1 MPSPSSD
8 KADTGITGLDHIF
21 NGGLPSNEVY
31 LVVGEPGTGKTTL
44 ALQFL
49 LAGVKTG
56 ERCLYLTLAQTAQ
69 GLRKI
74 AVSHGWSLDG
84 IELHEVATLSGSE
97 QAAAMQTVFHSAQV
111 ELSEAAADISK
122 VIERLKP
129 ARLVFDSV
137 AQLRALANDSLHFQR
152 QLFAIRNQLA
162 SLKCTTL
169 LVDLNEKPGSSA
181 EELCHGAIRLE
192 REPAEYG
199 DARRRLV
206 VEKMRSMAVHGGYHN
221 FKIRTGGLQVFPR
234 LTVGERR
241 AAVKTPQPLT
251 SGVGALDT
259 LIGGGLEPGTTA
271 LILGAT
277 GTGKTSLA
285 TLYAYAAAKRGE
297 QVAIF
302 LFEERLDTFFKRAA
316 GLGMDLEPFVKEK
329 LVSVRQVNAGDLS
342 PGEFADIVR
351 RAVEDDGA
359 RLLLIDSVSGYFHS
373 MPQEH
378 LLITQL
384 HDLLSFLSER
394 GVLTL
399 LIAGQHGISGHG
411 IIGPVEIS
419 YLCDTLILLRHFDAG
434 GEVRKAIAVIKKRL
448 GPHEHSIRELRFEKN
463 GPQLGEPLTHFDGLL
478 TGTPTFHGDVGSLLG
493 RDAQD

>member
-1 MPSPSSD
+1 MPSSASD
-8 KADTGITGLDHIF
+8 KACTGIAGLDLILS
-21 NGGLPSNEVY
+21 GGLPCHEMYHVA
-31 LVVGEPGTGKTTL
+31 GEPGTGKTTL

-49 LAGVKTG
+49 LAGVKAG
-56 ERCLYLTLAQTAQ
+56 ERCLYLTLAQSAQ

-74 AVSHGWSLDG
+74 ATSHGWSLDG
-84 IELHEVATLSGSE
+84 IELHEVVTLSGSE
-97 QAAAMQTVFHSAQV
+97 PSAAVQTVFHSAQV
-111 ELSEAAADISK
+111 ELNEAAADISK
-122 VIERLKP
+122 AIEEKKP
-129 ARLVFDSV
+129 TRLVFDSV

-152 QLFAIRNQLA
+152 QLFAIRRRL
-162 SLKCTTL
+162 STLECTTL
-169 LVDLNEKPGSSA
+169 LVDLDEKPGGSA

-206 VEKMRSMAVHGGYHN
+206 IEKMRGMAVHGGFHN
-221 FKIRTGGLQVFPR
+221 FKIHTGGLQVFPR

-241 AAVKTPQPLT
+241 AAADAPKPLE
-251 SGVGALDT
+251 SGVEALDK

-285 TLYAYAAAKRGE
+285 TLYAHAAAKRGE
-297 QVAIF
+297 HVAIF
-302 LFEERLDTFFKRAA
+302 LFEERLDTFFKRAT

-378 LLITQL
+378 LLVTQL

-399 LIAGQHGISGHG
+399 LIAGQHGISGRG

-448 GPHEHSIRELRFEKN
+448 GPHEHTIRELRFEKN
-463 GPQLGEPLTHFDGLL
+463 GPQLGEPLNEFDGLL
-478 TGTPTFHGDVGSLLG
+478 SGTPTFHGDIGTLLG
-493 RDAQD
+493 RESKG

>member
-1 MPSPSSD
+1 MPYAPSD
-8 KADTGITGLDHIF
+8 NPRTGIAGLDHILG
-21 NGGLPSNEVY
+21 GGLPLNEVY
-31 LVVGEPGTGKTTL
+31 LVAGEPGTGKTTL

-49 LAGVKTG
+49 LAGAKAS

-74 AVSHGWSLDG
+74 ATSHGWSLEG
-84 IELHEVATLSGSE
+84 IDLHEVVTLSGPE
-97 QAAAMQTVFHSAQV
+97 TAAAVQTVFHSGQV
-111 ELSEAAADISK
+111 ELSEAATDISK
-122 VIERLKP
+122 VIERMKP

-137 AQLRALANDSLHFQR
+137 AQLRALANDSLQFQR
-152 QLFAIRNQLA
+152 QLFAIRGQLA
-162 SLKCTTL
+162 ALKCTTL
-169 LVDLNEKPGSSA
+169 LVDVIEKPGGSA
-181 EELCHGAIRLE
+181 EELCHGAIRLQ

-206 VEKMRSMAVHGGYHN
+206 IEKMRGMAVHGGYHN

-241 AAVKTPQPLT
+241 AAANTSKPLY
-251 SGVGALDT
+251 SGIEALDT
-259 LIGGGLEPGTTA
+259 LVGGGLEPSTTA

-285 TLYAYAAAKRGE
+285 TLYAHAAAKRGE
-297 QVAIF
+297 HVAVF

-351 RAVEDDGA
+351 RAVEEDGA

-378 LLITQL
+378 LLVTQL

-434 GEVRKAIAVIKKRL
+434 GEIRKAIAVIKKRL
-448 GPHEHSIRELRFEKN
+448 GPHEHAIRELRFEKN
-463 GPQLGEPLTHFDGLL
+463 GPQVGEPLKEFDGLL
-478 TGTPTFHGDVGSLLG
+478 SGTPTFHGDVGSLLG
-493 RDAQD
+493 RDTQV